1 MAGSIIGEVRAEPNL
16 TPLLDIVFQLITFF
30 MLVINFSA
38 DNYDQ
43 RVHLPVAGSA
53 RPVEDTQ
60 RVSEDRIVLN
70 VDRDG
75 HLLVG
80 GLVQPVNEALQ
91 TIKHQADLVR
101 LNLKAA
107 GQKVDPVNGL
117 PTTIVFRADK
127 DSTFAS
133 VMTLINACQ
142 TQGFRKFALKAMT
155 SAS

>member
-1 MAGSIIGEVRAEPNL
+1 MAGPVTGEIRAEPNL
-16 TPLLDIVFQLITFF
+16 TPLLDIVFQLVTFF
-30 MLVINFSA
+30 MLVINFTS

-80 GLVQPVNEALQ
+80 GQTQSLNDSIR
-91 TIKHQADLVR
+91 TIKHQADLVK
-101 LNLKAA
+101 LNLKASGVKFDLA
-107 GQKVDPVNGL
+107 NGL

-127 DSTFAS
+127 DSTFSS
-133 VMTLINACQ
+133 VMSLINACQ